1 MTAPQRD
8 SNAFDRRDLVRWL
21 LALPLI
27 AACRS
32 STDSGADVIDDLG
45 LDDLEIDDLATAWG
59 GRVPDDVL
67 EPVRVLGRSV
77 LEGDPGAL
85 AHAIDRLRA
94 AEPSA
99 AALADAV
106 RLDAR
111 EGAVVTV
118 EGALV
123 PRTLAGLAAAC
134 TRI

>member
-77 LEGDPGAL
+77 LEG
-85 AHAIDRLRA
+85 
-94 AEPSA
+94 
-99 AALADAV
+99 
-106 RLDAR
+106 
-111 EGAVVTV
+111 AVVTV